1 VINFMHTFFIFQ
13 FPKAP
18 EGSYTPWFVDL

>member
-1 VINFMHTFFIFQ
+1 MHTFFIFQ